1 VPDDLKEALT
11 PTEVV
16 LDELDELAARCET
29 YRTTG
34 DQSAYQRCIT
44 RRKIRVGCEIWYF
57 EDKGRKIQHQKARTR
72 NLSER
77 GVGLIAK
84 CVVLR
89 GVPIEIRIALA
100 GHSPV
105 HLAGI
110 VAFCRH
116 ARRGYHEIGVELKVH
131 QDKPIF
137 VDDPAKAMCS
147 LPWLQGALMRIRL
160 GRKPIK
166 FHSEQARRC

>member
-1 VPDDLKEALT
+1 VASDLTEEAT

-16 LDELDELAARCET
+16 LDELDELAARCDAD
-29 YRTTG
+29 RTRG
-34 DQSAYQRCIT
+34 NESACQRHNQ
-44 RRKIRVGCEIWYF
+44 RRRIRAGCKIWYF
-57 EDKGRKIQHQKARTR
+57 EDQGRKIQHQNARTR

-77 GVGLIAK
+77 GIGLIAK

-89 GVPIEIRIALA
+89 GVPIEIRIAPA
-100 GHSPV
+100 GRPPL

-116 ARRGYHEIGVELKVH
+116 ARRGYHEIGVELRTH
-131 QDKPIF
+131 QDKPVF
-137 VDDPAKAMCS
+137 ADDPARAMRL

-166 FHSEQARRC
+166 FPSEHARGC